1 MTLVENVHIS
11 FGIVAFTC
19 AILSAKWA
27 MELGFSQ
34 FRQVLWGVAGLL
46 LGPLAL
52 LILYVR
58 LLYARQAGGEPG
70 GQWISHRAC
79 MAPVESGKHIPDT
92 ATAHK
97 A

>member
-1 MTLVENVHIS
+1 MENVHIN

-34 FRQVLWGVAGLL
+34 LRQLLWGVIGLL

-58 LLYARQAGGEPG
+58 HLYARQARGELG

-79 MAPVESGKHIPDT
+79 RTPVELGRHIPDT
-92 ATAHK
+92 VTAHK